1 MKTVTD
7 ILDHFY
13 SIVNVATITNIIGG
27 TVYRLEKPKDSE
39 SQDIVLRSLSIN
51 GNNRGDIQSG
61 TMMVNCFAQ
70 NHLKT
75 GRPNEVY
82 LDSVTD
88 AVVSVLEGY
97 ADTSTYLALDIVSQ
111 NILPDEQNEKMCFS
125 NIRVDYWLQ
134 TN

>member
-7 ILDHFY
+7 VLDHFY
-13 SIVNVATITNIIGG
+13 SIVNTATITGISGG

-39 SQDIVLRSLSIN
+39 SKDIVLRSLSIN

-61 TMMVNCFAQ
+61 TMMINCFAQ

-75 GRPNEVY
+75 GGSNEVY
-82 LDSVTD
+82 LDSISN
-88 AVVSVLEGY
+88 AVISVLENY
-97 ADTSTYLALDIVSQ
+97 ADTSTYFALDIVSQ

-125 NIRVDYWLQ
+125 NIRVDYWIQ
-134 TN
+134 TS